1 MVSRVGWRLFLRPGL
16 ISGCAARSG
25 RPGWLQGHR
34 HAAHSGLD
42 GREHGAMLGMTG
54 IRQLKDF
61 VVADCSPED

>member
-1 MVSRVGWRLFLRPGL
+1 MRR
-16 ISGCAARSG
+16 I
-25 RPGWLQGHR
+25 
-34 HAAHSGLD
+34 SGLD